1 MENNEEKTVNEN
13 TGVANAN
20 DDKLITILSYFGILW
35 IVSYILY
42 GNKKS
47 EYNAFHLRQGL
58 GLIILYFV
66 VMIFSIHTRIHSDP
80 WLVGYIRIVYPTVC
94 FLDNGSNWC
103 CSRNSKTTTP
113 SRKINTRY
121 FKRYKI
127 VFP

>member
-66 VMIFSIHTRIHSDP
+66 VMILAYILAYIP
-80 WLVGYIRIVYPTVC
+80 ILGWLVILGLYILL
-94 FLDNGSNWC
+94 F
-103 CSRNSKTTTP
+103 
-113 SRKINTRY
+113 
-121 FKRYKI
+121 
-127 VFP
+127 VFWIMGVIGAAQGTQKPLPLVGKLIQDILKGIK